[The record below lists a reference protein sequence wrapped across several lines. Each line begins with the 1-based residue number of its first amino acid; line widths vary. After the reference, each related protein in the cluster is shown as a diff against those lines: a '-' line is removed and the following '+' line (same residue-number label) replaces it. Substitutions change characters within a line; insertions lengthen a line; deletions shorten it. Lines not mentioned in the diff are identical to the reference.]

1 MKGSTREST
10 IDAGLADELWLEFYT
25 KKGLA
30 WLAVRTGSMVPLI
43 QPGDSV
49 LISKAAAEQIRP
61 GDVVIFRRGEDMIV
75 HRVLKKLRSDDGLLF
90 LEKGDNSGVCRT
102 FGTEDVIGKA
112 IMVKGRGKIFYLVSP
127 VGRSINSALSV
138 CFYWSSAVVRRLKDS
153 SHRNIRRAGKVFMLI
168 SLLSSNILV
177 RICCIVWYLSGIKYR
192 KSADLD
198 W

>member
-1 MKGSTREST
+1 VKGSTQEST
-10 IDAGLADELWLEFYT
+10 INAALADELWLEFYT

-43 QPGDSV
+43 RPGDSV
-49 LISKAAAEQIRP
+49 LISKAAADQIRP

-75 HRVLKKLRSDDGLLF
+75 HRVLKKLHNDESLRF

-112 IMVKGRGKIFYLVSP
+112 IMVKGRSKIFYLVSP
-127 VGRSINSALSV
+127 VGRSISGALSV
-138 CFYWSSAVVRRLKDS
+138 CFYWSSAIVRRLRDS
-153 SHRNIRRAGKVFMLI
+153 SHRNIRRAGKVLLLI

-192 KSADLD
+192 RSADLG